1 MFEYTLNN
9 SSFTAEQW
17 ATINSGITSATLDD
31 YAKKSEIDNTKIYST
46 KIAETSPQHGDRKI
60 LGNGEM
66 WEYGSVYN
74 F

>member
-1 MFEYTLNN
+1 MFEWTLNN
-9 SSFTAEQW
+9 SSFTANQW
-17 ATINSGITSATLDD
+17 ATINSGITSTTLDE

-46 KIAETSPQHGDRKI
+46 KIAETSPQYGDRKI

-66 WEYGSVYN
+66 WEYGSAYN